1 MELNSKIYE
10 CEVMHCRLSPI
21 LNKFIYNIFMFRLD
35 LDEIDALDKL
45 TPIFSYNKFNIFSF
59 FDKDYLSENNKST
72 KIKVIEY
79 LSSNGLQ
86 IGRNC
91 KIELITMPRIFGYT
105 FNPVSFYFISENNMH
120 RYAIAQVNN
129 TYGEMKLYLLTDFSN
144 FEYELRTRKYF
155 YVSPFSKLD
164 TYFHFKLKPPNKNLD
179 IKIDEYE
186 DNKKIL
192 LSSIFGNEKSF
203 RSSLLFKFIFRY
215 PFLTLKVIF
224 LIHYH
229 ALLLKLKGLGHHP
242 KKDNQNMQRNLIR

>member
-10 CEVMHCRLSPI
+10 CEVMHCRISPI
-21 LNKFIYNIFMFRLD
+21 LNKFIYKIFMFRLD
-35 LDEIDALDKL
+35 LDEIPKLDKH

-59 FDKDYLSENNKST
+59 FDKDYLSGNNKST

-79 LSSNGLQ
+79 LRSNGLK
-86 IGRNC
+86 IDCNC

-105 FNPVSFYFISENNMH
+105 FNPVSFYFISEGNNH
-120 RYAIAQVNN
+120 LYSIAQVNN
-129 TYGEMKLYLLTDFSN
+129 TFGEMKLYLLTDFSN
-144 FEYELRTRKYF
+144 SEYELRTRKYF
-155 YVSPFSKLD
+155 YVSPFSRLD
-164 TYFHFKLKPPNKNLD
+164 TYFHFKFKIPNKNLD
-179 IKIDEYE
+179 IRIDEYE

-192 LSSIFGNEKSF
+192 LSSILGHEKSF
-203 RSSLLFKFIFRY
+203 HNSLLIKFIFIY
-215 PFLTLKVIF
+215 PFLTLKVIL

>member
-1 MELNSKIYE
+1 
-10 CEVMHCRLSPI
+10 
-21 LNKFIYNIFMFRLD
+21 MFRLD

-72 KIKVIEY
+72 KIKVIDY
-79 LSSNGLQ
+79 LNSNGLQ
-86 IGRNC
+86 IDSNC

-105 FNPVSFYFISENNMH
+105 FNPVSFYFISENNIH

-129 TYGEMKLYLLTDFSN
+129 TYGEMKLYLLTDFCN
-144 FEYELRTRKYF
+144 FAYELRTRKYF
-155 YVSPFSKLD
+155 YVSPFSRLD
-164 TYFHFKLKPPNKNLD
+164 TYFHFKLKPPNKILD

-215 PFLTLKVIF
+215 PFLTLKVIL

>member
-10 CEVMHCRLSPI
+10 CEVMHCRISPI
-21 LNKFIYNIFMFRLD
+21 LNKFIYKIFMFRLD
-35 LDEIDALDKL
+35 LDEIPKLDKH

-79 LSSNGLQ
+79 LRSNGLK
-86 IGRNC
+86 IDCNC

-105 FNPVSFYFISENNMH
+105 FNPVSFYFISEGNNH
-120 RYAIAQVNN
+120 RYSIAQVNN
-129 TYGEMKLYLLTDFSN
+129 TFGEMKLYLLTDFSN
-144 FEYELRTRKYF
+144 SEYELRTRKYF
-155 YVSPFSKLD
+155 YVSPFSRLD
-164 TYFHFKLKPPNKNLD
+164 TYFHFKFKIPNKNLD
-179 IKIDEYE
+179 IRIDEYE

-192 LSSIFGNEKSF
+192 LSSILGHEKSF
-203 RSSLLFKFIFRY
+203 HNSLLIKFIFIY

>member
-1 MELNSKIYE
+1 
-10 CEVMHCRLSPI
+10 
-21 LNKFIYNIFMFRLD
+21 MFRLD
-35 LDEIDALDKL
+35 LDEIPKLDKH

-59 FDKDYLSENNKST
+59 YDKDYLSENNKST

-79 LSSNGLQ
+79 LRLNGMQ
-86 IGRNC
+86 IDFNC

-105 FNPVSFYFISENNMH
+105 FNPVSFYFISEGNNH
-120 RYAIAQVNN
+120 RYSIAQVNN
-129 TYGEMKLYLLTDFSN
+129 TFGEMKLYLLTDFSN

-164 TYFHFKLKPPNKNLD
+164 TYFHFK
-179 IKIDEYE
+179 IKIPNNILNIRINEYE

-192 LSSIFGNEKSF
+192 LSSIFGHEKSF
-203 RSSLLFKFIFRY
+203 SNSLLIKFIFIY
-215 PFLTLKVIF
+215 PFLTLKVIL

>member
-1 MELNSKIYE
+1 
-10 CEVMHCRLSPI
+10 
-21 LNKFIYNIFMFRLD
+21 MFRLD

-72 KIKVIEY
+72 KIKVIDY
-79 LSSNGLQ
+79 LNSNGLQ
-86 IGRNC
+86 IDSNC

-120 RYAIAQVNN
+120 RYAIAQVNY

-144 FEYELRTRKYF
+144 LEYELRTRKYF
-155 YVSPFSKLD
+155 YVSPFSRLD

-192 LSSIFGNEKSF
+192 LSSIFGHEKSF
-203 RSSLLFKFIFRY
+203 RNSLLFKFIFRY
-215 PFLTLKVIF
+215 PFLT
-224 LIHYH
+224 
-229 ALLLKLKGLGHHP
+229 
-242 KKDNQNMQRNLIR
+242 

>member
-1 MELNSKIYE
+1 M
-10 CEVMHCRLSPI
+10 
-21 LNKFIYNIFMFRLD
+21 
-35 LDEIDALDKL
+35 
-45 TPIFSYNKFNIFSF
+45 
-59 FDKDYLSENNKST
+59 
-72 KIKVIEY
+72 
-79 LSSNGLQ
+79 
-86 IGRNC
+86 
-91 KIELITMPRIFGYT
+91 
-105 FNPVSFYFISENNMH
+105 SFYFISENNMH

-144 FEYELRTRKYF
+144 LEYELRTRKYF
-155 YVSPFSKLD
+155 YVSPFSRLD

>member
-10 CEVMHCRLSPI
+10 CEVMHCRVSPI
-21 LNKFIYNIFMFRLD
+21 FNKFIYNIFMFRLD
-35 LDEIDALDKL
+35 LDELSELDKY

-59 FDKDYLSENNKST
+59 FDRDYLSENNEST
-72 KIKVIEY
+72 KLKVIEY
-79 LSSNGLQ
+79 LNSNGLKIQ
-86 IGRNC
+86 SNC

-105 FNPVSFYFISENNMH
+105 FNPVSFYFISENNNH
-120 RYAIAQVNN
+120 RYSIAQVNN
-129 TYGEMKLYLLTDFSN
+129 TYGEMKLYLLTEFSN
-144 FEYELRTRKYF
+144 LEYKLKTRKYF

-164 TYFHFKLKPPNKNLD
+164 TYFHFKFKTPNKNLD

-192 LSSIFGNEKSF
+192 LSSIFGYEKLF
-203 RSSLLFKFIFRY
+203 ENRLLIKFIFIY
-215 PFLTLKVIF
+215 PFLTLKVIL

-242 KKDNQNMQRNLIR
+242 KKKNQDLQRNLIR

>member
-10 CEVMHCRLSPI
+10 CEVMHCRISPI

-35 LDEIDALDKL
+35 LDEIPKLDKH

-59 FDKDYLSENNKST
+59 YDKDYLSENNKST

-79 LSSNGLQ
+79 LRLNGMQ
-86 IGRNC
+86 IDFNC

-105 FNPVSFYFISENNMH
+105 FNPVSFYFISEGNNH
-120 RYAIAQVNN
+120 RYSIAQVNN
-129 TYGEMKLYLLTDFSN
+129 TFGEMKLYLLTDFSN

-164 TYFHFKLKPPNKNLD
+164 TYFHFK
-179 IKIDEYE
+179 IKIPNNILNIRINEYE

-192 LSSIFGNEKSF
+192 LSSIFGHEKSF
-203 RSSLLFKFIFRY
+203 SNSLLIKFIFIY
-215 PFLTLKVIF
+215 PFLTLKVIL

>member
-1 MELNSKIYE
+1 
-10 CEVMHCRLSPI
+10 
-21 LNKFIYNIFMFRLD
+21 MFRLD
-35 LDEIDALDKL
+35 LDEIPKLDKH

-59 FDKDYLSENNKST
+59 YDKDYLSENNKST

-79 LSSNGLQ
+79 LRLNGMQ
-86 IGRNC
+86 IDFNC

-105 FNPVSFYFISENNMH
+105 FNPVSFYFISEGNNH
-120 RYAIAQVNN
+120 RYSIAQVNN
-129 TYGEMKLYLLTDFSN
+129 TFGEMKLYLLTDFSN

-164 TYFHFKLKPPNKNLD
+164 TYFHFKFKIPNNILD
-179 IKIDEYE
+179 IRINEYE

-192 LSSIFGNEKSF
+192 LSSIFGHEKSF
-203 RSSLLFKFIFRY
+203 NNSLLIKFIFIY
-215 PFLTLKVIF
+215 PFLTLKVIL

-229 ALLLKLKGLGHHP
+229 ALLLKLKGLSHHP

>member
-10 CEVMHCRLSPI
+10 CEVMHCRISPI

-35 LDEIDALDKL
+35 LDEIPKLDKH

-59 FDKDYLSENNKST
+59 YDKDYLSENNKST

-79 LSSNGLQ
+79 LRLNGMQ
-86 IGRNC
+86 IDFNC

-105 FNPVSFYFISENNMH
+105 FNPVSFYFISEGNNH
-120 RYAIAQVNN
+120 RYSIAQVNN
-129 TYGEMKLYLLTDFSN
+129 TFGEMKLYLLTDFSN

-164 TYFHFKLKPPNKNLD
+164 TYFHFK
-179 IKIDEYE
+179 IKIPNNILNIRINEYE

-192 LSSIFGNEKSF
+192 LSSIFGHEKPF
-203 RSSLLFKFIFRY
+203 QNSLLIKFIFIY
-215 PFLTLKVIF
+215 PFLTLKVIL

>member
-1 MELNSKIYE
+1 
-10 CEVMHCRLSPI
+10 
-21 LNKFIYNIFMFRLD
+21 MFRLD
-35 LDEIDALDKL
+35 LDELDALDKL

-72 KIKVIEY
+72 KIKAIEY

-144 FEYELRTRKYF
+144 LEYELRTRKYF
-155 YVSPFSKLD
+155 YVSPFSRLD

-179 IKIDEYE
+179 INIDE
-186 DNKKIL
+186 
-192 LSSIFGNEKSF
+192 
-203 RSSLLFKFIFRY
+203 
-215 PFLTLKVIF
+215 
-224 LIHYH
+224 
-229 ALLLKLKGLGHHP
+229 
-242 KKDNQNMQRNLIR
+242 